1 MSSSLDFRVS
11 PIAVVSACSGPA
23 PASAE
28 SLAATMQAVDGDGYG
43 SFVDA
48 VVWPTLSAVIAQ
60 FLSTSS
66 VVDADEDCCS

>member
-1 MSSSLDFRVS
+1 
-11 PIAVVSACSGPA
+11 
-23 PASAE
+23 
-28 SLAATMQAVDGDGYG
+28 MQAVDGDGYR

-48 VVWPTLSAVIAQ
+48 VVWATLSAVIAQ